1 MISAEQAKKMAND
14 YYDNLGDDAKSQ
26 AEAACNERIA
36 LMISDY
42 AARGERGVSVDT
54 SEFPAKVLACII
66 NVLEAN
72 NYTTRY
78 ESFGRR
84 LVICW

>member
-26 AEAACNERIA
+26 AEAACDKHIA
-36 LMISDY
+36 PMISDY
-42 AARGERGVSVDT
+42 AARGERGVSIDT
-54 SEFPAKVLACII
+54 SDFPAKVLACII

-72 NYTTRY
+72 KYTTRY
-78 ESFGRR
+78 ENFGRQ
-84 LVICW
+84 LVITW